1 MKTCEKHTLISH
13 HYALFFPQEFHET
26 LHSLLLWLAK
36 AESQRYMVNIHD
48 TNTDLNILQEHQ
60 DTLKVE

>member
-1 MKTCEKHTLISH
+1 VKNTDSSA
-13 HYALFFPQEFHET
+13 YSDVFFFSQEFHET

-48 TNTDLNILQEHQ
+48 TNTDLNILEEHR

>member
-1 MKTCEKHTLISH
+1 M
-13 HYALFFPQEFHET
+13 FFFFSQEFHET

-48 TNTDLNILQEHQ
+48 TNTDLNILEEHR